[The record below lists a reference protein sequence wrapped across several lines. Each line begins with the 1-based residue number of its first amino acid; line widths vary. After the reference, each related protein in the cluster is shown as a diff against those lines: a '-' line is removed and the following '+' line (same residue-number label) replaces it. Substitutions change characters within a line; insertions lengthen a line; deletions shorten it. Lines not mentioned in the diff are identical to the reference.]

1 MQKIV
6 LVGYMGVGKST
17 LGKMLSKKMNF
28 KHIDLDT
35 YIEALE
41 HLSVKDIFSQK
52 GEIYF
57 RKVEHEAFKSLLE
70 TDENLIISTGG
81 GTPCYANNHLL
92 LNSGIVKSV
101 YLKATISQLFERLK
115 NDKSDRPLV
124 ANYSDEELQE
134 FIAKNLFDRSYFYN
148 QATFKISIENKSP
161 SELAVEV
168 LRVLH

>member
-17 LGKMLSKKMNF
+17 LGKMLSEKMNF

-35 YIEALE
+35 YIEAQEL
-41 HLSVKDIFSQK
+41 LSVKDIFSQK

-92 LNSGIVKSV
+92 LNSDAVKSI
-101 YLKATISQLFERLK
+101 YLKASISQLFERLK
-115 NDKSDRPLV
+115 NDKSERPLI
-124 ANYSDEELQE
+124 AKCSDEELQE
-134 FIAKNLFDRSYFYN
+134 FIAKNLFERSYFYN
-148 QATFKISIENKSP
+148 QSSFKINIDGKSP
-161 SELAVEV
+161 LALAEEI
-168 LRVLH
+168 LNLLG